1 MSFIIDD
8 DDEYINNVK
17 SFLNIKQFDVEKSSS
32 LFLQIKD
39 KQSRCY
45 LYEKSKREMFLNW
58 WKNIRWILTHLN
70 QKEKKKKHLNW
81 NENKKFKIWKHFDEC
96 VAVKND
102 ILKILC
108 KRCDLVLRH
117 SFVEIDINIAKT
129 HLIFK
134 QCLKIVKAK
143 SLFQLTIIKSWKKIK
158 HFVTFSHV
166 DYYKNY
172 YKYFFFDFDEHLFC
186 SMWIITKII
195 TNIWKAI

>member
-1 MSFIIDD
+1 
-8 DDEYINNVK
+8 
-17 SFLNIKQFDVEKSSS
+17 
-32 LFLQIKD
+32 
-39 KQSRCY
+39 
-45 LYEKSKREMFLNW
+45 MFLNW